1 MLLRLV
7 VSEMSE
13 RDSGENFPHS
23 HDFQCIRWA
32 QRGKVT
38 CQYSHSSLVMGQGIV
53 SVSNP
58 KTVLHAAVSLLL
70 TEDTNFRL
78 MMVIK
83 ANMIRVK

>member
-1 MLLRLV
+1 
-7 VSEMSE
+7 
-13 RDSGENFPHS
+13 
-23 HDFQCIRWA
+23 
-32 QRGKVT
+32 
-38 CQYSHSSLVMGQGIV
+38 MGQGIV

-58 KTVLHAAVSLLL
+58 KTVLHAAVSLVL